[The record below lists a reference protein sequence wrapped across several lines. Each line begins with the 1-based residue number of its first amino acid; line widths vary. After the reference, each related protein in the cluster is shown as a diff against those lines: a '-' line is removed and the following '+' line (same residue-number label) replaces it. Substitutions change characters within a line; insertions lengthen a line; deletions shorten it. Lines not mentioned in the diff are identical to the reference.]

1 MKKKKLMALFLCLSM
16 ALSTALT
23 GCGGSDSN
31 QNTGSQTNGE
41 AQSDTGS
48 QTDAG
53 DQANAAENTGSAVY
67 TRLYSSESS
76 TLNYLVTSTIEEQRV
91 GANCIDTLVEYDSD
105 GQLKECLATEWNY
118 DEGQMTWTFTLR
130 EAKWVDNTGAEVAD
144 VTAQDFVDALKY
156 ELTPEY
162 ESANA
167 QNLFG
172 IIAGAQEYYNG
183 QVYNGGADEDGVTWP
198 AIDFSE
204 VGVKAVDEHTLT
216 YTLAKEVPYFISS
229 LAYVVYMPAY
239 GPLLEE
245 LGKEYGTAADKM
257 YYNGAFYLAEFS
269 PQERQVYKKN
279 PSNYDAANVFIDEI
293 QRIYNAEADTLG
305 PEMVK
310 RGEVDWAEIS
320 ADLLDDW
327 LGNED
332 TKNLVS
338 RERPSTS
345 YSYFYC
351 FNFDPQ
357 FDAEYE
363 PDNWRIAVNNE
374 NFRKALFAGLD
385 KTKEVAVLEP
395 NAPQDYVLST
405 VTPFDFAYNADGA
418 DYTTVGAMASMGDT
432 FDETKALEYKEAAM
446 AELSAA
452 GVTFPVKVL
461 MPYNPSVV
469 NWDKECQVV
478 EQQME
483 ALLGT
488 DFIDIIIE
496 AGPTDNFL
504 TEIRRSGQ
512 YAFMKC
518 GWGADYADPETWT
531 DPFYQSKG
539 EAGYDPGYKYAFIAN
554 AITEGTDTA
563 PVIQEYFDKV
573 EAAKA
578 ITIDT
583 NARFEA
589 FAEAE
594 AVLIDHALVIPFSI
608 TVSPYIATK
617 LNEFDAQ
624 YAPFGVSRLRFKGQ
638 KVLDHYVSMEEYEA
652 NKEK

>member
-48 QTDAG
+48 QTDGG

-105 GQLKECLATEWNY
+105 GQLKEGLATEWNY

-405 VTPFDFAYNADGA
+405 ITPFDFAYNADGA

>member
-1 MKKKKLMALFLCLSM
+1 M

-105 GQLKECLATEWNY
+105 GQLKEGLATEWNY

-405 VTPFDFAYNADGA
+405 ITPFDFAYNADGA

>member
-105 GQLKECLATEWNY
+105 GQLKEGLATEWNY

-405 VTPFDFAYNADGA
+405 ITPFDFAYNADGA

-504 TEIRRSGQ
+504 TAIRRSGQ

>member
-31 QNTGSQTNGE
+31 QNTAGQTNGE

-48 QTDAG
+48 QTDEG

-105 GQLKECLATEWNY
+105 GQLKEGLATEWNY

-405 VTPFDFAYNADGA
+405 ITPFDFAYNADGA

-573 EAAKA
+573 EDAKA

>member
-1 MKKKKLMALFLCLSM
+1 M

-31 QNTGSQTNGE
+31 QNTAGQTNGE

-105 GQLKECLATEWNY
+105 GQLKEGLATEWNY

-405 VTPFDFAYNADGA
+405 ITPFDFAYNADGA

>member
-31 QNTGSQTNGE
+31 QNTAGQTNGE
-41 AQSDTGS
+41 TQSDTGS
-48 QTDAG
+48 QTDGG

-105 GQLKECLATEWNY
+105 GQLKEGLATEWNY

-385 KTKEVAVLEP
+385 KTKEEAVLEP

-405 VTPFDFAYNADGA
+405 ITPFDFAYNADGA

>member
-31 QNTGSQTNGE
+31 QNTAGQTNGE

-48 QTDAG
+48 QTDGG

-105 GQLKECLATEWNY
+105 GQLKEGLATEWNY

-405 VTPFDFAYNADGA
+405 ITPFDFAYNADGA

-624 YAPFGVSRLRFKGQ
+624 YAPFGVYRLRFKGH

>member
-31 QNTGSQTNGE
+31 QNTAGQTNGE

-48 QTDAG
+48 QTDEG

-105 GQLKECLATEWNY
+105 GQLKEGLATEWNY

-405 VTPFDFAYNADGA
+405 ITPFDFAYNADGS

>member
-1 MKKKKLMALFLCLSM
+1 MCLSM

-31 QNTGSQTNGE
+31 QNTAGQTNGE

-105 GQLKECLATEWNY
+105 GQLKEGLATEWNY

-405 VTPFDFAYNADGA
+405 ITPFDFAYNADGA

>member
-31 QNTGSQTNGE
+31 QNTAGQTNGE

-53 DQANAAENTGSAVY
+53 DQADAAENTGSAVY

-105 GQLKECLATEWNY
+105 GQLKEGLATEWNY

>member
-31 QNTGSQTNGE
+31 QNTAGQTNGE

-48 QTDAG
+48 QTDGG

-105 GQLKECLATEWNY
+105 GRLKEGLATEWNY

-327 LGNED
+327 LSNED

-405 VTPFDFAYNADGA
+405 ITPFDFAYNADGA

>member
-31 QNTGSQTNGE
+31 QNTAGQTNGE

-48 QTDAG
+48 QTDGG

-105 GQLKECLATEWNY
+105 GQLKEGLATEWNY

-405 VTPFDFAYNADGA
+405 ITPFDFAYNADGA

>member
-48 QTDAG
+48 QTDGG

-105 GQLKECLATEWNY
+105 GQLKEGLATEWNY
-118 DEGQMTWTFTLR
+118 NEGQMTWTFTLR

-405 VTPFDFAYNADGA
+405 ITPFDFAYNADGA

>member
-53 DQANAAENTGSAVY
+53 DQADAAENTGSAVY

-105 GQLKECLATEWNY
+105 GQLKEGLATEWNY

-405 VTPFDFAYNADGA
+405 ITPFDFAYNADGA

>member
-31 QNTGSQTNGE
+31 QNTAGQTNGE
-41 AQSDTGS
+41 VQSDTGS
-48 QTDAG
+48 QTDGG

-105 GQLKECLATEWNY
+105 GQLKEGLATEWNY
-118 DEGQMTWTFTLR
+118 DEGQMTWTFTIR

-638 KVLDHYVSMEEYEA
+638 KVLDHYVSMEENEA

>member
-31 QNTGSQTNGE
+31 QNTAGQTNGE
-41 AQSDTGS
+41 TQSDTGS
-48 QTDAG
+48 QTDGG

-105 GQLKECLATEWNY
+105 GQLKEGLATEWNY

-405 VTPFDFAYNADGA
+405 ITPFDFAYNADGA

-539 EAGYDPGYKYAFIAN
+539 ESGYDPGYKYAFIAN

>member
-31 QNTGSQTNGE
+31 QNTAGQTNGE

-91 GANCIDTLVEYDSD
+91 GANCIDTLGEYDSD
-105 GQLKECLATEWNY
+105 GQLKEGLATEWNY

-405 VTPFDFAYNADGA
+405 ITPFDFAYNADGA

>member
-105 GQLKECLATEWNY
+105 GQLKEGLATEWNY

-405 VTPFDFAYNADGA
+405 ITPFDFAYNADGA

-573 EAAKA
+573 EDAKA

>member
-1 MKKKKLMALFLCLSM
+1 MKKKKMMALFLCASM
-16 ALSTALT
+16 MVTTALT
-23 GCGGSDSN
+23 GCGGKSGDAKGTTQAEGETEN
-31 QNTGSQTNGE
+31 AGTQSQGE
-41 AQSDTGS
+41 ANEST
-48 QTDAG
+48 
-53 DQANAAENTGSAVY
+53 EPAVY

-76 TLNYLVTSTIEEQRV
+76 TLNYLVTSTIEEQRA
-91 GANCIDTLVEYDSD
+91 GANCIDTLVEYDAD
-105 GQLKECLATEWNY
+105 GQLKEGLATKWDY
-118 DEGQMTWTFTLR
+118 DEASMTWTFTLR
-130 EAKWVDNTGAEVAD
+130 EAKWVDNTGTEVAD

-167 QNLFG
+167 QNLFDV
-172 IIAGAQEYYNG
+172 IANAKEYYNG
-183 QVYNGGADEDGVTWP
+183 QVYDGGADEDGTVWP
-198 AIDFSE
+198 AIDFAE

-229 LAYVVYMPAY
+229 LVYVVYMPAY
-239 GPLLEE
+239 GPQLEE
-245 LGKEYGTAADKM
+245 LGKEFGTAADKM
-257 YYNGAFYLAEFS
+257 YYNGAFYIAEFS

-279 PSNYDAANVFIDEI
+279 PSNYDAANVYIDEI

-305 PEMVK
+305 PEMIK
-310 RGEVDWAEIS
+310 RGEVDFAQIG

-327 LGNED
+327 LSNEE

-357 FDAEYE
+357 FDDEYE
-363 PDNWRIAVNNE
+363 PDNWKKAVNNE

-385 KTKEVAVLEP
+385 KVKEVAVLEP
-395 NAPQDYVLST
+395 SAPEDYVLST
-405 VTPFDFAYNADGA
+405 ITPFDFAYNADGK
-418 DYTTVGAMASMGDT
+418 DYITVGAMANMGNT
-432 FDETKALEYKEAAM
+432 FDEAKAVTYKEAAM
-446 AELSAA
+446 AELAA
-452 GVTFPVKVL
+452 EGVTFPVKVL

-483 ALLGT
+483 ALLGS
-488 DFIDIIIE
+488 DFIDIVIE

-504 TEIRRSGQ
+504 TEVRRSGK

-539 EAGYDPGYKYAFIAN
+539 ESGFDSGYKYAFIAT
-554 AITEGTDTA
+554 AITEGTETA

-573 EAAKA
+573 DAAKA
-578 ITIDT
+578 ITVDT
-583 NARFEA
+583 NTRFEA

-638 KVLDHYVSMEEYEA
+638 KVLDHYVSMDEYEA
-652 NKEK
+652 NKNK

>member
-48 QTDAG
+48 QTDGG

-105 GQLKECLATEWNY
+105 GQLKEGLATEWNY

>member
-105 GQLKECLATEWNY
+105 GQLKEGLATEWNY

-405 VTPFDFAYNADGA
+405 ITPFDFAYNADGA

-573 EAAKA
+573 EDAKA
-578 ITIDT
+578 ITNDT

>member
-105 GQLKECLATEWNY
+105 GQLKEGLATEWNY

-405 VTPFDFAYNADGA
+405 ITPFDFAYNADGA

-539 EAGYDPGYKYAFIAN
+539 ESGYDPGYKYAFIAN

>member
-31 QNTGSQTNGE
+31 QNTAGQTNGE

-105 GQLKECLATEWNY
+105 GQLKEGLATEWNY

-144 VTAQDFVDALKY
+144 VTPQDFVDALKY

-257 YYNGAFYLAEFS
+257 YYNGALYLAEFS

-405 VTPFDFAYNADGA
+405 ITPFDFAYNADGA

-573 EAAKA
+573 EDAKA

>member
-1 MKKKKLMALFLCLSM
+1 MKKKKMMAFMLCVAMVAS
-16 ALSTALT
+16 AALT
-23 GCGGSDSN
+23 GCGGKSGSTGT
-31 QNTGSQTNGE
+31 QAAGESSGAGSQKE
-41 AQSDTGS
+41 ASGAADSSDPV
-48 QTDAG
+48 
-53 DQANAAENTGSAVY
+53 VY
-67 TRLYSSESS
+67 KRLYSSESS

-105 GQLKECLATEWNY
+105 GQLKEGLATEWSY
-118 DEGQMTWTFTLR
+118 DEAALTWTFKLR
-130 EAKWVDNTGAEVAD
+130 DAKWVDNTGAEVAD

-162 ESANA
+162 ESANV

-172 IIAGAQEYYNG
+172 VIANAQEYYNG
-183 QVYNGGADEDGVTWP
+183 QVYNGGADDDGTVWP
-198 AIDFSE
+198 AIDFAE
-204 VGVKAVDEHTLT
+204 VGVKAVDDHTLT

-229 LAYVVYMPAY
+229 LVYVVYMPAY
-239 GPLLEE
+239 GPQLEE
-245 LGKEYGTAADKM
+245 LGKEFGTAADKM

-269 PQERQVYKKN
+269 P
-279 PSNYDAANVFIDEI
+279 
-293 QRIYNAEADTLG
+293 NAEADTLG
-305 PEMVK
+305 PEMIK

-327 LGNED
+327 LSSED

-357 FDAEYE
+357 FGDEYE
-363 PDNWRIAVNNE
+363 PDNWRKAVNNE

-385 KTKEVAVLEP
+385 KTKEVAVMEP
-395 NAPQDYVLST
+395 NAPDDYILST
-405 VTPFDFAYNADGA
+405 VTPFDFAYNEDGK
-418 DYTTVGAMASMGDT
+418 DYTTVGAMAAMGNT
-432 FDETKALEYKEAAM
+432 FDEAKAVEYKEAAM
-446 AELSAA
+446 AELSAE

-469 NWDKECQVV
+469 DWDKECQVV

-483 ALLGT
+483 ALLGS

-504 TEIRRSGQ
+504 TEIRRSGK

-539 EAGYDPGYKYAFIAN
+539 ESGYDPGYKYGFMAN
-554 AITEGTDTA
+554 AITEGTA
-563 PVIQEYFDKV
+563 SAAAVQEYFDKV
-573 EAAKA
+573 DAAKA
-578 ITIDT
+578 ITVDT

-589 FAEAE
+589 FADAE
-594 AVLIDHALVIPFSI
+594 AVLIDHAFVIPFSI

-624 YAPFGVSRLRFKGQ
+624 YAPFGVSRMRFKGQ
-638 KVLDHYVSMEEYEA
+638 KVLDHYVSMEEYEGF
-652 NKEK
+652 KEN

>member
-31 QNTGSQTNGE
+31 QNTAGQTNGE

-53 DQANAAENTGSAVY
+53 VQANAAENTGSAVY

-105 GQLKECLATEWNY
+105 GQLKEGLATEWNY

>member
-31 QNTGSQTNGE
+31 QNTAGQTNGE

-48 QTDAG
+48 QTDGG

-105 GQLKECLATEWNY
+105 GQLKEGLATEWNY

-405 VTPFDFAYNADGA
+405 ITPFDFAYNADGA
-418 DYTTVGAMASMGDT
+418 DYTTVGAMASMGET

>member
-48 QTDAG
+48 QTDGG

-105 GQLKECLATEWNY
+105 GQLKEGLATEWNY

-405 VTPFDFAYNADGA
+405 ITPFDFAYNADGA
-418 DYTTVGAMASMGDT
+418 DYTTVGTMASMGDT

>member
-31 QNTGSQTNGE
+31 QNTAGQTNGE

-48 QTDAG
+48 QTDGG

-105 GQLKECLATEWNY
+105 GQLKEGLATEWNY

-183 QVYNGGADEDGVTWP
+183 QVYNGGADEDGVPWP

>member
-48 QTDAG
+48 QTDGG

-405 VTPFDFAYNADGA
+405 ITPFDFAYNADGA

>member
-31 QNTGSQTNGE
+31 QNTAGQTNGE
-41 AQSDTGS
+41 TQSDTGS

-53 DQANAAENTGSAVY
+53 DQANAAENTGSVVY

-105 GQLKECLATEWNY
+105 GQLKEGLATEWNY

-405 VTPFDFAYNADGA
+405 ITPFDFAYNADGA

>member
-1 MKKKKLMALFLCLSM
+1 MKNKKLIALMLCTVMAV
-16 ALSTALT
+16 STALT
-23 GCGGSDSN
+23 GCGNSAASSDGTESG
-31 QNTGSQTNGE
+31 QAASGE
-41 AQSDTGS
+41 A
-48 QTDAG
+48 
-53 DQANAAENTGSAVY
+53 AVY
-67 TRLYSSESS
+67 KELYSSEVS
-76 TLNYLVTSTIEEQRV
+76 TLNYLVTSTINEQTV
-91 GANCIDTLVEYDSD
+91 GANCIDTLVEYDAD
-105 GQLKECLATEWNY
+105 GQLKEGLATEWSY
-118 DEGQMTWTFTLR
+118 DEATLTWTFKLR

-162 ESANA
+162 ESANV

-172 IIAGAQEYYNG
+172 VIANAEEYYNG
-183 QVYNGGADEDGVTWP
+183 QVYNGGADEDGVVWE

-229 LAYVVYMPAY
+229 LVYVVYMPAY
-239 GPLLEE
+239 GPQLEE
-245 LGKEYGTAADKM
+245 LGKEFGTAADKM
-257 YYNGAFYLAEFS
+257 YYNGAYYLAEFA
-269 PQERQVYKKN
+269 PQEKHVYKKN
-279 PSNYDAANVFIDEI
+279 PSNYDAANVFIEEI
-293 QRIYNAEADTLG
+293 QKIYNAEAATIG

-310 RGEVDWAEIS
+310 RGEIDYAEIS
-320 ADLLDDW
+320 SDLLDDW
-327 LGNED
+327 LSNEE
-332 TKNLVS
+332 TANLVS

-357 FDAEYE
+357 FGEEYE

-374 NFRKALFAGLD
+374 NFRKALFTGLD
-385 KTKEVAVLEP
+385 KIKEVSVLEP
-395 NAPQDYVLST
+395 NAPADYTLNT
-405 VTPFDFAYNADGA
+405 VTPFEFAYNADGA
-418 DYTTVGAMASMGDT
+418 DFTTVGALADMGDT
-432 FDETKALEYKEAAM
+432 FDEAKALEYKAAAM
-446 AELSAA
+446 EELTAA
-452 GVTFPVKVL
+452 GCTFPVKVL
-461 MPYNPSVV
+461 MPYNPSTTD
-469 NWDKECQVV
+469 WDKECQIV

-504 TEIRRSGQ
+504 TEVRRSGE

-531 DPFYQSKG
+531 DPFYQTKG
-539 EAGYDPGYKYAFIAN
+539 ESGYDLGYKYAFLAT

-563 PVIQEYFDKV
+563 AAVQEYFDKV
-573 EAAKA
+573 DAAKA
-578 ITIDT
+578 ITVDT
-583 NARFEA
+583 NARYEA

-594 AVLIDHALVIPFSI
+594 AVLIDHALVVPFSI

-617 LNEFDAQ
+617 LNVFESQ
-624 YAPFGVSRLRFKGQ
+624 YAPFGVSKLRFKGQ
-638 KVLDHYVSMEEYEA
+638 HLQDTFVSMDEYEA
-652 NKEK
+652 NKAE

>member
-31 QNTGSQTNGE
+31 QNTAGQTNGE

-105 GQLKECLATEWNY
+105 GQLKEGLATEWNY

-183 QVYNGGADEDGVTWP
+183 QVYNGGADEDGGTWA

-405 VTPFDFAYNADGA
+405 ITPFDFAYNADGA

>member
-105 GQLKECLATEWNY
+105 GQLKEGLATEWNY

-405 VTPFDFAYNADGA
+405 ITPFDFAYNADGA

-446 AELSAA
+446 SELSAA

>member
-105 GQLKECLATEWNY
+105 GQLKEGLATEWNY

-405 VTPFDFAYNADGA
+405 ITPFDFAYNADGA

-446 AELSAA
+446 SELSAA

-573 EAAKA
+573 EDAKA
-578 ITIDT
+578 ITNDT

>member
-31 QNTGSQTNGE
+31 QNTAGQTNGE

-105 GQLKECLATEWNY
+105 GQLKEGLATEWNY

-405 VTPFDFAYNADGA
+405 ITPFDFAYNADGA

-446 AELSAA
+446 SELSAA

>member
-31 QNTGSQTNGE
+31 QNTAGQTNGE

-76 TLNYLVTSTIEEQRV
+76 TLTYLVTSTIEEQRV

-105 GQLKECLATEWNY
+105 GQLKEGLATEWNY

-405 VTPFDFAYNADGA
+405 ITPFDFAYNADGA

>member
-53 DQANAAENTGSAVY
+53 DQADAAENTGSAVY

-105 GQLKECLATEWNY
+105 GQLKEGLATEWNY

-405 VTPFDFAYNADGA
+405 ITPFDFAYNADGA

-488 DFIDIIIE
+488 DFIDIVIE